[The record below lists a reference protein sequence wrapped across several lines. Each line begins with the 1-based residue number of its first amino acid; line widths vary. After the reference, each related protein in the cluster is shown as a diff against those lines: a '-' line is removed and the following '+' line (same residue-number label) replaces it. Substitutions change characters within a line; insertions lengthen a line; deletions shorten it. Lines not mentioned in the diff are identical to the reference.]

1 MPILAAFSVLKPF
14 VSATWS
20 FATSR
25 LGQLILAAAVAYG
38 VGHHRA
44 SQACADREA
53 AQRAALERAHQV
65 ELAREAEASREIAAA
80 ATQRAEEDAATASAQ
95 QQIIDRLKSET
106 ANVPPTKSHCNIDD
120 AFARRVRGFDA
131 ADRAPAP
138 PRRAR

>member
-1 MPILAAFSVLKPF
+1 MPILALLQPALAAV
-14 VSATWS
+14 WS

-53 AQRAALERAHQV
+53 AERAALAAAHQV
-65 ELAREAEASREIAAA
+65 ELAREAEAAREIAAA
-80 ATQRAEEDAATASAQ
+80 ATQRAEEDAAAASAQ
-95 QQIIDRLKSET
+95 QRIIDRLKLET
-106 ANVPPTKSHCNIDD
+106 AHVAAPAQPDHCAIDD
-120 AFARRVRGFDA
+120 SFARRVRDFDA

-138 PRRAR
+138 ARRAR